1 MAEVVFRLPSKAVTY
16 GYAEVKGTP
25 EEFGLASLAEA
36 EGLGMV
42 YANYVHAFLTGE
54 KEASRI
60 LSEGIVAE
68 LAESRSGPVKQDL
81 GAPEING
88 LEEAAELIKKELGA
102 TEVTD
107 PHAPGGSHHED
118 PTAGYDLA
126 DRSGEGDDLFNI
138 AKAPWEGE
146 VDAKPKPWETSTK
159 PANAVA
165 NEDW

>member
-1 MAEVVFRLPSKAVTY
+1 MAEIIFRLPSKAVTY

-60 LSEGIVAE
+60 LSEGIAAE
-68 LAESRSGPVKQDL
+68 LAESIAQLRRGEAVP
-81 GAPEING
+81 ATTAE
-88 LEEAAELIKKELGA
+88 EEAAELVKKELGA
-102 TEVTD
+102 TEVEHQVGDTV
-107 PHAPGGSHHED
+107 
-118 PTAGYDLA
+118 TVAGLEFTKH
-126 DRSGEGDDLFNI
+126 SEV
-138 AKAPWEGE
+138 PWEGE

>member
-60 LSEGIVAE
+60 LSEGIAAE
-68 LAESRSGPVKQDL
+68 LAESHAGPVKQDL

-88 LEEAAELIKKELGA
+88 LEEAAELIKNELGA
-102 TEVTD
+102 TEVEHQVGDTV
-107 PHAPGGSHHED
+107 
-118 PTAGYDLA
+118 TVAGLEFTKH
-126 DRSGEGDDLFNI
+126 SEV
-138 AKAPWEGE
+138 PWEGE